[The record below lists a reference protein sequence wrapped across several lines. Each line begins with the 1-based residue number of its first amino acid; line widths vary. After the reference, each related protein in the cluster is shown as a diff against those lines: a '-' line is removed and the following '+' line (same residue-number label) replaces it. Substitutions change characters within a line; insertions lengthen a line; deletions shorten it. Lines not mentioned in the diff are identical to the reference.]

1 MVKMSGTDEKYMQ
14 MALKLAQRGIGQV
27 EPNPAVGAVIVKGG
41 QVIGKGW
48 HRKFGG
54 PHAEINA
61 IEDCKALEANPAGA
75 AMYVTLEPC
84 CHKSK
89 TPPCTDAII
98 AAGLAKLIVATIDP
112 SEHAA
117 GKGIEQ
123 LRNAQIE
130 VETGL
135 CQIEARLLNAPFLK
149 FADTGKTW
157 VILKWAQTIDGKLSF
172 AEPDEQKWISS
183 EQSRNDSHNLRRR
196 AGAILVGINTVITD
210 DPLLTPRPAKG
221 KTPLRIILD
230 NQLRT
235 PLDCQLIKTAEKAP
249 VMIISRQGAVDAD
262 TRKAQA
268 IRQKGA
274 EILGY
279 PDTGGRSNLHF
290 LLEQLA
296 QRGCQQ
302 LLVEGGA
309 KVIGSFIKEN
319 LADEIVVYIA
329 PKLLG
334 GGRAVNIAESIAE
347 TTEGLELHNIEARQI
362 GTDVRL
368 SGLTKKALSVIENLS
383 GTKYEKD

>member
-1 MVKMSGTDEKYMQ
+1 MSSTDEKYMQ

-48 HRKFGG
+48 HRQFGG

-61 IEDCKALEANPAGA
+61 IEDCRALGANPAGA
-75 AMYVTLEPC
+75 EMYVTLEPC
-84 CHKSK
+84 CHKGK

-112 SEHAA
+112 SEHAG
-117 GKGIEQ
+117 GKGISQ
-123 LRNAQIE
+123 LRNARIE
-130 VETGL
+130 VELGL
-135 CQIEARLLNAPFLK
+135 CEAEARLLNAPFLK
-149 FADTGKTW
+149 FAATGKTW
-157 VILKWAQTIDGKLSF
+157 VILKWAQSIDGKLSF
-172 AEPDEQKWISS
+172 AEPAEQKWLSS
-183 EQSRNDSHNLRRR
+183 KQSRNDSHNLRRR
-196 AGAILVGINTVITD
+196 AGAILVGINTVIAD

-235 PLDCQLIKTAEKAP
+235 PLDCRLIKTAEKAP
-249 VMIISRQGAVDAD
+249 VMIISLQGAVDAD
-262 TRKAQA
+262 TRKAEA
-268 IRQKGA
+268 IRQRGA

-279 PDTGGRSNLHF
+279 PDTGGRSNLDF

-329 PKLLG
+329 AKLLG
-334 GGRAVNIAESIAE
+334 GGRAVNISESIAE

-362 GTDVRL
+362 STDVRL
-368 SGLTKKALSVIENLS
+368 SGLTKKALDEISNLP

>member
-1 MVKMSGTDEKYMQ
+1 MSSTDEKYMQ

-48 HRKFGG
+48 HRQFGG

-61 IEDCKALEANPAGA
+61 IEDCRALGANPAGA
-75 AMYVTLEPC
+75 EMYVTLEPC
-84 CHKSK
+84 CHKGK

-112 SEHAA
+112 SEHAG
-117 GKGIEQ
+117 GKGISQ
-123 LRNAQIE
+123 LRNARIE
-130 VETGL
+130 VELGL
-135 CQIEARLLNAPFLK
+135 CEAEARLLNAPFLK
-149 FADTGKTW
+149 FAATGKTW
-157 VILKWAQTIDGKLSF
+157 VILKWAQSIDGKLSF
-172 AEPDEQKWISS
+172 AEPAEQKWLSS
-183 EQSRNDSHNLRRR
+183 KQSRNDSHNLRRR
-196 AGAILVGINTVITD
+196 AGAILVGINTVIAD

-235 PLDCQLIKTAEKAP
+235 PLDCRLIKTAEKAP
-249 VMIISRQGAVDAD
+249 VMIISLQGAVDAD
-262 TRKAQA
+262 TRKAEA
-268 IRQKGA
+268 IRQRGA

-279 PDTGGRSNLHF
+279 PDTGGRSNLDF

-329 PKLLG
+329 AKLLG
-334 GGRAVNIAESIAE
+334 GGRAVNISESMAE

-362 GTDVRL
+362 STDVRL
-368 SGLTKKALSVIENLS
+368 SGLTKKALDEISNLP